1 MYKSGGRRFWI
12 HNTAPI
18 GCLPYVLD
26 RWSVPASQIDK
37 HGCAIPRNEIARYYN
52 SELKKRVVGLR
63 KDLSKASI
71 TYVDVYS
78 IKLTLITQAK
88 KLGTYKTVSDD
99 SKTRFRPVLMVYFLC
114 FRF

>member
-12 HNTAPI
+12 HNTGPI

-52 SELKKRVVGLR
+52 SELKRRVVALR
-63 KDLSKASI
+63 KELSKASI

-88 KLGTYKTVSDD
+88 KLGTYYVQPVGDD
-99 SKTRFRPVLMVYFLC
+99 S
-114 FRF
+114 